1 MPTSEIP
8 AVPQWASARSGARI
22 AYNAPHPTSQEV
34 CMGLLD
40 GKVAIVTGAGGG
52 IGREHALA
60 LSREGASVVV
70 NDLGGARDGTGA
82 ATSMADAVV
91 EEIRS
96 AGGEAV
102 ANHDDVSTVA
112 GGENILASAL
122 SAFDRVDVLVNNA
135 GILRDKSF
143 ANTSE
148 EMWDIVV
155 KVHLKGTYCVT
166 HAVYRHM
173 KESGQGGVV
182 INTSSTSGLNGNF
195 GQCNYGA
202 AKAGIAGFSRCLA
215 IEGVKYGIRVFI
227 LAPVALTRLTDDLP
241 GFQDESLKAKMNPG
255 LVSPLVVY
263 LASDLSKEY
272 TGKTFFV
279 GGGRIAEMKVVTHT
293 GVTKDEDG
301 GLWTPEEVASRM
313 KAGDI
318 LLPD

>member
-1 MPTSEIP
+1 
-8 AVPQWASARSGARI
+8 
-22 AYNAPHPTSQEV
+22 
-34 CMGLLD
+34 MGLLD
-40 GKVAIVTGAGGG
+40 GKCAIVTGAGGG

-60 LSREGASVVV
+60 LAAEGAAVVV
-70 NDLGGARDGTGA
+70 NDLGGARDGSGA
-82 ATSMADAVV
+82 GTSMADKVV
-91 EEIRS
+91 AEIKAR
-96 AGGEAV
+96 GGEA
-102 ANHDDVSTVA
+102 APNYDDVSTVE
-112 GGENILASAL
+112 GGRKILKSAL
-122 SAFDRVDVLVNNA
+122 DSFDRVDVLVNNA

-148 EMWDIVV
+148 DLWDIVV

-166 HAVYRHM
+166 HAVYNHM
-173 KESGQGGVV
+173 KDAAQGGVI

-215 IEGVKYGIRVFI
+215 IEGKKYGIRVFI

-241 GFQDESLKAKMNPG
+241 GFQDESLKAKMSPG

-263 LASDLSKEY
+263 LASDLSKEH

-293 GVTKDEDG
+293 GVTKTDAG
-301 GLWTPEEVASRM
+301 GLWSPQEIAAKM
-313 KAGDI
+313 QPGAI
-318 LLPD
+318 LLPE